1 MNKMH
6 RDSLK
11 LMKIG
16 ACLTA
21 SVFLIVLAV
30 LWFIQFKDFIPVH
43 PYVFI
48 GIALIGLIIFVLD
61 FFVFP
66 KLTYETSLFQLGE
79 EEITTLNGIWNKEKI
94 IVPYVTIQN
103 VEMEQG
109 PIMKRFNI
117 KSLKIITAENDMEI
131 PYVHEHEAETLKAY
145 IHQKMNNID
154 VRRSHD

>member
-30 LWFIQFKDFIPVH
+30 LWFIQFKEFIPVD

>member
-30 LWFIQFKDFIPVH
+30 LWFIQFKEFIPVD

-103 VEMEQG
+103 VELEQG

>member
-21 SVFLIVLAV
+21 SVILIVLAA
-30 LWFIQFKDFIPVH
+30 LWFVQYKEWIPVH

-48 GIALIGLIIFVLD
+48 GIAIIGIIFFILD
-61 FFVFP
+61 FFIFP
-66 KLTYETSLFQLGE
+66 KLTYDTSLFQLGD
-79 EEITTLNGIWNKEKI
+79 EEIITVNGIWNKEKR

-103 VEMEQG
+103 VELEQG

-117 KSLKIITAENDMEI
+117 KSLKVITAESDLEI
-131 PYVHEHEAETLKAY
+131 EYIHETEAEHLKQC
-145 IHQKMNNID
+145 IHTKMLEAERKEIL
-154 VRRSHD
+154 